1 MTTPKIEA
9 ALAGFTSM
17 KVEAVSV
24 DFDLTAAKSDGEAKL
39 PTFEIVGYTGAP
51 VNIAGF
57 FSPVTVDLAGLKTP
71 SQEIPVL
78 RDHDTSRIV
87 GQTTSVKV
95 ATDVRMSGRVTGEN
109 DDAREVLTQAK
120 NGFKWQASIGA
131 SVDRREFLDAG
142 KTATVNGRTVSGP
155 MVIVRQATLGEISF
169 VAIGAD
175 SATSATVAASR
186 SLGSH
191 QGQQSMF
198 DSWLQAKGFDPT
210 AITDAQ
216 KASLKTLYD
225 AEQAQ
230 AAANTAAAAT
240 ASTSASGNPSPAVA
254 SLDQII
260 AAHRAEDDR
269 VAAITRITADAIQRR
284 PAMIDRLEDVSRH
297 AIAAKST
304 VAEYELAVLRLMR
317 DAPTTS
323 GVHVRSGER
332 ATTQDVIEATLCREG
347 RLANLDKHYDARTLE
362 ASHRHF
368 RHGIGL
374 RELLLIGARENG
386 HHTVGDR
393 DVRGLLRGAFD
404 IRADG
409 FSSINIPNTLANVMN
424 KFLVDYFMSV
434 ESAWRD
440 VCAIRSVKD
449 FKQVSSVSLTG
460 DLQYEEV
467 GPTGE
472 IKSGSLGEQQYTNQ
486 AKTYGK
492 LLAIT
497 RQDIINDDLGALMR
511 VPQRLGRGGALKMN
525 DVVWTTFLAGVG
537 TFWTSGRANLISGGT
552 TNLQASS
559 LTTALST
566 FRKQTDPD
574 GKPLGLTPA
583 VLLVPPEIEQTAKQL
598 MNSSFF
604 VAGGSATTAQIP
616 STNTWQGAY
625 KVAVSTYLSNT
636 SYTGYSTT
644 AWFLLASP
652 MDLPT
657 IELAVLNGRE
667 MPIIES
673 AEAEFDTLGIQVR
686 GYHDFG
692 ASLQEYRGSVR
703 SAGV

>member
-1 MTTPKIEA
+1 MTPPKIEA
-9 ALAGFTSM
+9 SLAAFTSM
-17 KVEAVSV
+17 KVEALSV
-24 DFDLTAAKSDGEAKL
+24 DFDLTAAKGDGAPKL

-51 VNIAGF
+51 ISLSGF
-57 FSPVTVDLAGLKTP
+57 FSPVIVDLAGLRTA

-87 GQTTSVKV
+87 GQTTAVKI
-95 ATDVRMSGRVTGEN
+95 AGDVRLSGRVTGEN
-109 DDAREVLTQAK
+109 DDAREVLSQAK

-142 KTATVNGRTVSGP
+142 KTATINGRTVNGP
-155 MVIVRQATLGEISF
+155 MVLVREATLGEISF

-175 SATSATVAASR
+175 SATSATVAASQ

-191 QGQQSMF
+191 QGQKSMF

-210 AITDAQ
+210 ALSDPQ
-216 KASLKTLYD
+216 KTSLKALFD

-230 AAANTAAAAT
+230 AAANAAAA
-240 ASTSASGNPSPAVA
+240 AASASANGTLSPAVA
-254 SLDQII
+254 SLDQLLK
-260 AAHRAEDDR
+260 AHRDEDDR

-317 DAPTTS
+317 DAPATS

-347 RLANLDKHYDARTLE
+347 RLSSLDKHFDARTLE
-362 ASHRHF
+362 ASDRHF

-386 HHTVGDR
+386 HHTVSDR

-409 FSSINIPNTLANVMN
+409 FSNINIPNTLANVMN

-440 VCAIRSVKD
+440 VCAIRPVKD

-467 GPTGE
+467 GATGE
-472 IKSGSLGEQQYTNQ
+472 LKSGSLGEQQYTNQ

-492 LLAIT
+492 ILAIT

-525 DVVWTTFLAGVG
+525 DVIWTVFLAGVG

-583 VLLVPPEIEQTAKQL
+583 VLLVPPEVEQTAKQL
-598 MNSSFF
+598 MNSAFF

-703 SAGV
+703 SAGT